1 MRATDPRRELRS
13 PLPPAGELGVDS
25 VEDLRRVWD
34 RTHVP
39 TEAPVI
45 RPDLGEP
52 QEQDEPFA
60 DDPEPTPSRKERRA
74 EKRLAK
80 DARRGEKLELR
91 RHRILPRTFIG
102 ISLVLLAAAVG
113 AAFSGALLYAYYDY
127 RLSTNEDRVG
137 VLAEGLTDRLENAGE
152 SIDEAEQQ
160 ALADLEAQL
169 GPLADLEAD
178 PVAIEELIP
187 KVLPSTFFVSTLDED
202 GEASVGSA
210 FVVASDDSSSL
221 LLTSYRTVSAG
232 TTAPAP
238 EIRVRNNNGDE
249 HVAQLHNWDPEH
261 DLALLTVDIGG
272 LEPLEWATGDAAA
285 VTGERVYPV
294 SGIGGNG
301 VTLSAG
307 LVLDQTDAGIQHDAS
322 VGNAWRGG
330 PIVDQD
336 GKVIAVASTG
346 YRPLGFDP
354 GDVHFAPPVGAA
366 CAVVLD
372 CGDGAPSAG
381 G

>member
-1 MRATDPRRELRS
+1 
-13 PLPPAGELGVDS
+13 LPPEGQLGVES

-34 RTHVP
+34 RAETP
-39 TEAPVI
+39 AEAPVVPPTI
-45 RPDLGEP
+45 LEP
-52 QEQDEPFA
+52 AGPPERTPEADEPA
-60 DDPEPTPSRKERRA
+60 GPTRRERRA
-74 EKRLAK
+74 ERRLAK
-80 DARRGEKLELR
+80 DVRRGEKLELR

-102 ISLVLLAAAVG
+102 ISFVLLAAAIG

-137 VLAEGLTDRLENAGE
+137 VLAESLTERLESAGE

-160 ALADLEAQL
+160 ALSDLQAQL
-169 GPLADLEAD
+169 GPLAALESD

-187 KVLPSTFFVSTLDED
+187 VVLPSTFFVSTLDEN

-221 LLTSYRTVSAG
+221 LLTSYRTVAAG
-232 TTAPAP
+232 TTSPAP
-238 EIRVRNNNGDE
+238 EIRVRNDNGDE
-249 HVAQLHNWDPEH
+249 HVATLHNWDAEH
-261 DLALLTVDIGG
+261 DLALLTVDVGG

-294 SGIGGNG
+294 SGVGGNG

-322 VGNAWRGG
+322 VGHAWQGG

-336 GKVIAVASTG
+336 GKVIAVASLA
-346 YRPLGFDP
+346 YQPLGFDP
-354 GDVHFAPPVGAA
+354 GDVHFAAPVGAA
-366 CAVVLD
+366 CEVVLD